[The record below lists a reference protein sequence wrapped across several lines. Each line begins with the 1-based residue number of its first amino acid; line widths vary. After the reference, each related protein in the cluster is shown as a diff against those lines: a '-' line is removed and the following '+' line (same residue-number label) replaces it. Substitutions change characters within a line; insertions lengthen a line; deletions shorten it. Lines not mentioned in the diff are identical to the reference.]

1 MALIYRAIFQVED
14 PGSSFTERA
23 GDRVQ
28 DWLRFKFRDDGLELP
43 DEGTTTIDPYGI
55 EVGRQQRSS
64 DECRVARLSVYE
76 PHREDG
82 VLQVKTTLTAISDG
96 EKKSWAW
103 VDLERWA
110 PHQVA
115 PTWIPVTPG
124 IVISLLEK
132 EEAYRGDLRL
142 SRGCRLV
149 TADEGELLA
158 SLVLD
163 SKRELPIVVVSH
175 RNDEEH
181 AIEQAQSRATQIA
194 RRVRASLP
202 RGFWEQ
208 GLLQLSPKRCTR
220 LSVMWMDVH
229 SGRGP
234 ACTSRASEGNG
245 TSRADTVLSR
255 FASLREGGRISR
267 RYSLRPRFCDER

>member
-82 VLQVKTTLTAISDG
+82 LQVTATLTAISDG

-149 TADEGELLA
+149 TADEGKLLA

-194 RRVRASLP
+194 RRVAGIASTWVLGTGAVTAFSKAMHEALGDGWMSTRA
-202 RGFWEQ
+202 RAA
-208 GLLQLSPKRCTR
+208 R
-220 LSVMWMDVH
+220 
-229 SGRGP
+229 
-234 ACTSRASEGNG
+234 TSRASEGNG
-245 TSRADTVLSR
+245 TSRPT
-255 FASLREGGRISR
+255 
-267 RYSLRPRFCDER
+267 PFCRVSQA